1 VIRLGEDPHSLER
14 LRERERAE
22 QDRWGEVD
30 RLELGEEEEEEE
42 EDSEEDEG
50 GEEGRVKGDR
60 QRDRGV
66 GKGWDTKRVSS
77 I

>member
-1 VIRLGEDPHSLER
+1 MIRLGEDLHSLDR

-30 RLELGEEEEEEE
+30 RLELGEDEESED
-42 EDSEEDEG
+42 EDSEE
-50 GEEGRVKGDR
+50 GEEEREGRVKADR

-66 GKGWDTKRVSS
+66 GKGWDTKRIST
-77 I
+77 